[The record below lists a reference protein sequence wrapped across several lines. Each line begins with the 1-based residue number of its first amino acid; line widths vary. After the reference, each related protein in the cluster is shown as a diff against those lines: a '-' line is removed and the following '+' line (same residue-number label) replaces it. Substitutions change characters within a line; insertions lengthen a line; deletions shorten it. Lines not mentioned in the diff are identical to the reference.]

1 MPRPKKHDFSDKK
14 EICYRLY
21 VEEKRP
27 MRELLKYFKEQ
38 FSIPLEMLP
47 KYVYARVVYRNTV
60 HMTLAMSSVLSKTK
74 KSY

>member
-1 MPRPKKHDFSDKK
+1 
-14 EICYRLY
+14 
-21 VEEKRP
+21 